1 MSAQNRLHP
10 LYNALI
16 RPMKCRPFLFLPLV
30 SFLCICSVA
39 AVPEATAQQRGGSL
53 TYAENESVNVF
64 NPYALEQ
71 DRGASD
77 RLFTL
82 IYEGLIQY
90 DYDRE
95 QARPNLAQSWSSSG
109 DEVVD
114 SITFSLRENVTW
126 HGGEPF
132 TAEDV
137 VFTYNYLIN
146 SDAAV
151 NQGARQRYRNLI
163 DRVEEVNEH
172 TVVVHLREPMLNAVQ
187 YFQNWVLPAHAFEDN
202 FLPAA
207 SGPDLSREPVGTGPY
222 AFVERRLNGNITLER
237 FEDYWGEV
245 ANVADMTMSRELD
258 PSTMVI
264 RALGGNLDLIVETPP
279 SQIGR
284 LEQSGEF
291 NLRAYQSLSFHG
303 FGFNHRTEP
312 MNDPTFRE
320 ALVKATNREQLLR
333 NWFEGK
339 GELLGGP
346 FASGHSFFNPA
357 VEPMPFNPEEA
368 QRMLDGAGY
377 ADENGDGFR
386 QMPDGSP
393 LTIQFVTLREEAAT
407 STVHQNVAASF
418 ESYAADVGIRVE
430 VNNQMRDNY
439 LTSIFQNHDFDVAWV
454 RWTFD
459 PSYNISSLFHS
470 EQGYRG
476 GNNFVGYENTR
487 VDELL
492 ESFQSSK
499 DPEQRRQLMYRIQEI
514 IAEDMPY
521 VFLYTV
527 DNYASMH
534 YSVVMSRIDPYY
546 FFSYFNQWYIDPE
559 LR

>member
-1 MSAQNRLHP
+1 MTFRLSLLLTSMFF
-10 LYNALI
+10 LYV
-16 RPMKCRPFLFLPLV
+16 C
-30 SFLCICSVA
+30 SF
-39 AVPEATAQQRGGSL
+39 AVTPEAAAQQRGGSL
-53 TYAENESVNVF
+53 AYAENESVSVF

-82 IYEGLIQY
+82 LYEGLIHY

-95 QARPNLAQSWSSSG
+95 ESRPNLAQSWSASG

-114 SITFSLRENVTW
+114 RITFSLREDVVW
-126 HGGEPF
+126 HDGEPF

-146 SDAAV
+146 SGAVV
-151 NQGARQRYRNLI
+151 NQGARQRYRQLI
-163 DRVEEVNEH
+163 DRVEEVNKH
-172 TVVVHLREPMLNAVQ
+172 TVAVHLREPRVNAVQ

-202 FLPAA
+202 FLPATG
-207 SGPDLSREPVGTGPY
+207 SPDLSREPIGTGPY

-237 FEDYWGEV
+237 FEDYWGDV
-245 ANVADMTMSRELD
+245 AKVADITMSRELD
-258 PSTMVI
+258 PSTMII
-264 RALGGNLDLIVETPP
+264 RAIGGNLDLIVETPP

-291 NLRAYQSLSFHG
+291 SLRAYQSLSFHG
-303 FGFNHRTEP
+303 FGFNHRSEP
-312 MNDPTFRE
+312 MNDSAFRE
-320 ALVKATNREQLLR
+320 AIVKATNREQLLR

-357 VEPMPFNPEEA
+357 VEPLPFDPA
-368 QRMLDGAGY
+368 AARRILDEAGY
-377 ADENGDGFR
+377 SDENGDGFR

-393 LTIQFVTLREEAAT
+393 LTIRFVTLVEEAAT
-407 STVHQNVAASF
+407 STVHQNVASSF
-418 ESYAADVGIRVE
+418 ETYAEDIGVRVE
-430 VNNQMRDNY
+430 VDNRIRDEY
-439 LTSIFQNHDFDVAWV
+439 LTSIFRDHDFDMAWV

-459 PSYNISSLFHS
+459 PSYNISDLFHS
-470 EQGYRG
+470 EQSYAG
-476 GNNFVGYENTR
+476 GNNFVGYENPR
-487 VDELL
+487 VDDLI
-492 ESFQSSK
+492 ESFGSAE
-499 DPEQRRQLMYRIQEI
+499 DPEQRRQLMYRVQEI
-514 IAEDMPY
+514 IAEDAPY
-521 VFLYTV
+521 VFLYTI

-546 FFSYFNQWYIDPE
+546 FFSYFNQWYIDQE

>member
-1 MSAQNRLHP
+1 MKFRLSLLLASVFF
-10 LYNALI
+10 LYV
-16 RPMKCRPFLFLPLV
+16 C
-30 SFLCICSVA
+30 SF
-39 AVPEATAQQRGGSL
+39 AVTPEAAAQQRGGSL
-53 TYAENESVNVF
+53 AYAENESVSVF

-82 IYEGLIQY
+82 LYEGLIHY

-95 QARPNLAQSWSSSG
+95 EARPNLAQSWSASG

-114 SITFSLRENVTW
+114 RITFSLREDVVW
-126 HGGEPF
+126 HDGEPF

-146 SDAAV
+146 SDAVV
-151 NQGARQRYRNLI
+151 NQGARQRYRQLI
-163 DRVEEVNEH
+163 DRVEEVNKH
-172 TVVVHLREPMLNAVQ
+172 TVTVHLSEPMLNAIQ
-187 YFQNWVLPAHAFEDN
+187 YFQNWMLPAHAFEDN

-207 SGPDLSREPVGTGPY
+207 GGPNLSREPIGTGPY

-237 FEDYWGEV
+237 FEDYWGDV
-245 ANVADMTMSRELD
+245 AKVADITMSRELD
-258 PSTMVI
+258 PSTMII
-264 RALGGNLDLIVETPP
+264 RAIGGNLDLIVETPP

-291 NLRAYQSLSFHG
+291 SLRAYQSLSFHG
-303 FGFNHRTEP
+303 FGFNHRSEP
-312 MNDPTFRE
+312 MNDSAFRE
-320 ALVKATNREQLLR
+320 AIVKATNREQLLR

-357 VEPMPFNPEEA
+357 VEPLPFDPA
-368 QRMLDGAGY
+368 AARRILDEAGY
-377 ADENGDGFR
+377 SDENGDGFR

-393 LTIQFVTLREEAAT
+393 LTIRFVTLVEEAAT
-407 STVHQNVAASF
+407 STVHQNVASSF
-418 ESYAADVGIRVE
+418 ETYAEDIGVRVE
-430 VNNQMRDNY
+430 VDNRIRDEY
-439 LTSIFQNHDFDVAWV
+439 LTSIFRDHDFDMAWV

-459 PSYNISSLFHS
+459 PSYNISDLFHS
-470 EQGYRG
+470 EQSNKG
-476 GNNFVGYENTR
+476 GNNFVGYENPR
-487 VDELL
+487 VDELI
-492 ESFQSSK
+492 ESFGSAE
-499 DPEQRRQLMYRIQEI
+499 DPEQRRQLMYRVQEI
-514 IAEDMPY
+514 IAEDAPY
-521 VFLYTV
+521 VFLYTI

-546 FFSYFNQWYIDPE
+546 FFSYFNQWYIDQE